1 LSAELAVLAALVAGL
16 LLLVTTLGLQ
26 ANPRDGTALLRQP
39 VRLLRSLTSMLV
51 VMPIVAAVLARAF
64 DLDPTVKIA
73 LVALALSPVPPFL
86 PAKNIR
92 SGGESSYLI
101 GLLVTSALVSI
112 VFVPLALEFL
122 ERVLDIPL
130 SLSFWRVLLPVGL
143 TVFAPLLVG
152 LLVKRFAPTFAARV
166 AKPAGRLATVLFV
179 AGLIPLMVTSMVKAI
194 PLIGNGTLA
203 AMLAFSLIGLGVG
216 HLLGGRV
223 PGDRATLALST
234 AARHPGVAM
243 AIARFNFPEQTLV
256 LPAVLMYILLNAIVS
271 LGYSRW
277 AAKRAHS
284 SFLQ

>member
-1 LSAELAVLAALVAGL
+1 
-16 LLLVTTLGLQ
+16 
-26 ANPRDGTALLRQP
+26 
-39 VRLLRSLTSMLV
+39 MLV

-243 AIARFNFPEQTLV
+243 AIAKVNFPEQTLV